1 MSHEKKVSLVQTLIG
16 ADEQAS
22 DALVSVYLK
31 QAKEAILNRRFP
43 FGYEES
49 TEVPKMYELAQCR
62 LAARYYL
69 RRGSE
74 GEQIHNED
82 GVHRHYGSVNDEDI
96 LMEIIQVAKVV

>member
-1 MSHEKKVSLVQTLIG
+1 MSHEEKVILVQTLIG

-22 DALVSVYLK
+22 DALVSVYLE

-43 FGYEES
+43 FGYEAE

-69 RRGSE
+69 RRGAE

-82 GVHRHYGSVNDEDI
+82 GVHRHYGSVNDCDI
-96 LMEIIQVAKVV
+96 LDEVIQIAKVL